1 MSITFPPSLPT
12 PLPRRQGHPPGLR
25 QWVATLSNSA
35 WLHLPPGPA
44 DPPAGPGVRGGGDLT
59 LTSHPRRRLALAVW
73 LAPTTARVVGNS
85 VCLSPGTIQAAHSD
99 VCHSRPRRSRCL
111 RTGHPTSAAS
121 RHHNTFCDCLPA

>member
-35 WLHLPPGPA
+35 WLHSPPGPA

-73 LAPTTARVVGNS
+73 LEPRTERVLGNTIS
-85 VCLSPGTIQAAHSD
+85 LPPGSFQGAHSAP
-99 VCHSRPRRSRCL
+99 HTYARGPYI
-111 RTGHPTSAAS
+111 GHPTCAAS
-121 RHHNTFCDCLPA
+121 RHHNTLCGCLPA